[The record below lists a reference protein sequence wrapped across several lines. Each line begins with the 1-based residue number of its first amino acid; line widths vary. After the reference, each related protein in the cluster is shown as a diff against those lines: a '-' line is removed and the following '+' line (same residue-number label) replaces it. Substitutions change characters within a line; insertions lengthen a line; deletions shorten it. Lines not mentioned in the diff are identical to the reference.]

1 MEHSHKRTCHDCL
14 TKDPTSNW
22 KSQIQIFAP
31 NQCTEAADPCGW
43 IREKLEEADKEEPVG
58 GLAISINLDLQDLS
72 STGPPIRQVT
82 PAYMK
87 LPTYMQQR
95 LLLSLGSEKMN
106 IILKRLE
113 VPGSLE
119 VWMDP
124 GWVVGT
130 SLWRLWGGEEL
141 WDVKQSEGGWWL
153 GGIKLECK

>member
-1 MEHSHKRTCHDCL
+1 MLFRS
-14 TKDPTSNW
+14 
-22 KSQIQIFAP
+22 
-31 NQCTEAADPCGW
+31 
-43 IREKLEEADKEEPVG
+43 EKLEEAEKGEPVG
-58 GLAISINLDLQDLS
+58 GPAISINLDLQDLS

-87 LPTYMQQR
+87 LPTHMQQR

-124 GWVVGT
+124 G
-130 SLWRLWGGEEL
+130 
-141 WDVKQSEGGWWL
+141 
-153 GGIKLECK
+153 